1 MSIKRFNG
9 AGISGTKSIKLW
21 DQTTTL
27 NDFQSIATVIV
38 PAGGL
43 STITFSNIP
52 QNFTHLQLRWMA
64 QSTVAAS
71 EDSMAMR
78 FNQDTGSTNDYSW
91 HLWFGN
97 GSAQVTSSGSAQTS
111 IYPWAIPGST
121 FLTGSFGANITD
133 ILDYT
138 STTKNKTTK
147 TLAGYDNNS
156 LGRIAVTSGGWYNAT
171 PQAINRIDLTNG
183 GNWAANSQFSLYGI
197 KVGS

>member
-9 AGISGTKSIKLW
+9 AGVYGAKSTKVW

-38 PAGGL
+38 PAGGQ
-43 STITFSNIP
+43 STITFSSIP
-52 QNFTHLQLRWMA
+52 QNFTHLQLRWVA

-78 FNQDTGSTNDYSW
+78 FNQDSTNYYSW

-97 GSAQVTSSGSAQTS
+97 GSAQVTSATSATSS

-133 ILDYT
+133 IFDYT

-171 PQAINRIDLTNG
+171 PQAITRIDLTNG
-183 GNWAANSQFSLYGI
+183 GNWAANSQFALYGI
-197 KVGS
+197 KVAS